1 MLLLPGPYKPLSS
14 QTPGQQEPTAPTGL
28 RHQNHRPSGPA
39 LGHSLIMPGPTET
52 SVLRH
57 ETFPSHILQRLL
69 LSTQRTD
76 VEGNTNAVPEC
87 RLEAFLC

>member
-14 QTPGQQEPTAPTGL
+14 QTPGQQEPTARPAAAPAAL
-28 RHQNHRPSGPA
+28 RQQNRRPSGPA

-57 ETFPSHILQRLL
+57 ETFPSHILQQLL

-76 VEGNTNAVPEC
+76 VEGNTNAVSE
-87 RLEAFLC
+87 R